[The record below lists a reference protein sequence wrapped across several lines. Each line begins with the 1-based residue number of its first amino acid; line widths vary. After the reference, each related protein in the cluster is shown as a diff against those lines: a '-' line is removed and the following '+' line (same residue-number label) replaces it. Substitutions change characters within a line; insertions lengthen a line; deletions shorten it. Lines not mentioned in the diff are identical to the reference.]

1 MKIVYFFLLVIMMF
15 SCSEKNSNKSEFVDY
30 FYPYDTIPKIYVYR
44 DVVGGLNEQ
53 FHRVYGVEDEAGKH
67 IIVEL
72 YSSDFRLTEALNYN
86 HPSLELQD
94 HMVTNG
100 KKQKSKADLIKSK
113 AFPLGDHDTSEF
125 LSRFPSHIDS
135 TKIIQLKKR
144 VLKNKTESILYLN
157 KKTPAISFYDTINL
171 AVVNSKEEQLNN
183 LNGAQLVYFAKDIG
197 KVEWHSMDKKAHYK
211 LEKVMNQKDWI
222 NIIKQLK

>member
-1 MKIVYFFLLVIMMF
+1 MF
-15 SCSEKNSNKSEFVDY
+15 SCAEKNSNKSAFVDY

-86 HPSLELQD
+86 YPSLELQD
-94 HMVTNG
+94 HMVTNA

-113 AFPLGDHDTSEF
+113 AFPIGDDDTSEF
-125 LSRFPSHIDS
+125 LSRIPSHIDS

-144 VLKNKTESILYLN
+144 VLKNKTETILYLN

-171 AVVNSKEEQLNN
+171 AVVNSKNKQLNK
-183 LNGAQLVYFAKDIG
+183 LHGAQLVYFAKDIG

-211 LEKVMNQKDWI
+211 LEKIMNQKDWI
-222 NIIKQLK
+222 NIIQQLK

>member
-1 MKIVYFFLLVIMMF
+1 MVGIIF
-15 SCSEKNSNKSEFVDY
+15 SCTEKNSKESAFVAY

-67 IIVEL
+67 IVVEL
-72 YSSDFRLTEALNYN
+72 YSSDFRLTEAINYN
-86 HPSLELQD
+86 YPSLELQD

-100 KKQKSKADLIKSK
+100 KKQKTKADLIKSK
-113 AFPLGDHDTSEF
+113 AFPSGDADTSEF

-135 TKIIQLKKR
+135 TQIIQLKKR
-144 VLKNKTESILYLN
+144 FLKSKKETISYLN
-157 KKTPAISFYDTINL
+157 KKTPVISFYDSINL
-171 AVVNSKEEQLNN
+171 ALVNSKDEQINN
-183 LNGAQLVYFAKDIG
+183 LNVAQLVYFAKDIG
-197 KVEWHSMDKKAHYK
+197 RIEWHSIDKKVHYK

-222 NIIKQLK
+222 NIIQQLK

>member
-1 MKIVYFFLLVIMMF
+1 MKIVCFFLLAIMMF
-15 SCSEKNSNKSEFVDY
+15 SCAEKNSNKSAYADY

-53 FHRVYGVEDEAGKH
+53 FHRVYGVKDEAGKH

-86 HPSLELQD
+86 YPSLELQD

-125 LSRFPSHIDS
+125 LSRLPSHIDS

-144 VLKNKTESILYLN
+144 VLKNKKEAILYLN
-157 KKTPAISFYDTINL
+157 KKIPAISFYDTINL
-171 AVVNSKEEQLNN
+171 AVVNSKDKQLNK
-183 LNGAQLVYFAKDIG
+183 LYGAQLVYFAKDIG

-211 LEKVMNQKDWI
+211 LEKIMNQKDWI
-222 NIIKQLK
+222 NIIQQLK